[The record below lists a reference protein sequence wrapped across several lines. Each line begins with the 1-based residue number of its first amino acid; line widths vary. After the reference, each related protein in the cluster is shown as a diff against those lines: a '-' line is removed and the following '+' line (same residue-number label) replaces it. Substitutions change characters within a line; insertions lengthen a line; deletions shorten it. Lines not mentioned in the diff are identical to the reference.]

1 MKTSA
6 TTDHV
11 YDIDKQI
18 RQLKKKILLMEAQ
31 QQKAGCGHDP
41 KQEQVEK
48 VIKFEDLKELG
59 SVPAVK
65 VVAYLGEMAGVR
77 MVERRKSKTLAATD
91 GRRLLL

>member
-11 YDIDKQI
+11 HDIDKQI
-18 RQLKKKILLMEAQ
+18 RQLPKKILLMEAQ

-41 KQEQVEK
+41 KQEQDHYKGIFVGIKK
-48 VIKFEDLKELG
+48 VIKFEDVKELG

-65 VVAYLGEMAGVR
+65 LEAG
-77 MVERRKSKTLAATD
+77 
-91 GRRLLL
+91 